1 MTTDQIRSSFL
12 QFFKD
17 YKHKELTSS
26 PLPIEEPTLLFTVAG
41 MVPLKKYFLGEDT
54 PSNPKMCSAQRCL
67 RTNDIEQVGK
77 TPRHH
82 TFFEMLGNFS
92 VGAYFK
98 SQAIDYAW
106 EFLVSTLKID
116 PNSLWATVYPEDDSA
131 KKQWKHFLPS
141 ERILEDKENFWKM
154 ADTGPCGFDSE
165 IYYDRGPQS
174 KCINPDCNPL
184 CSCGRFTEIWNL
196 VFMEFN
202 LDAKGVR
209 SPLPQKNIDTG
220 MGLERLAAVMQGANT
235 NFGIDIFMPL
245 ISQIQDLSGKK
256 ENEDER
262 RFRMIADHARAM
274 VFLTADGVFPENQKH
289 GYVLRRLLRRAKLAG
304 YQLGIRDSFLW
315 PLCQTVIQLMGNH
328 YSYLGKASE
337 KIELIINQEENQ
349 FQDTLEEG
357 FRLFHEER
365 EKTVNVFS
373 GKAAFKLHDT
383 FGFPIELTRELL
395 EDYQM
400 SLNDKEFEKNLEEQ
414 RSRAKKGK
422 SFQSLIQ
429 ETEFWVDLKNHVGA
443 SKFSGYEKENEEA
456 GILAI
461 IHNGELVSDIKEK
474 KGSYLIILDKSPFY
488 PEKGGPI
495 GDQGSITSA
504 TGSFHVD
511 QTLAPVDQLIVHQGH
526 LVEGVISLGDKVTA
540 SVDHVFRKAI
550 TRAHTATHLLH
561 VALKAMLGD
570 YVNQAGSWIEPDYFR
585 FDFNAL
591 RSLTDIELLQLE
603 DSVNTIIS
611 KGIYVC
617 AQDMSFQEAM
627 EDGATALFKEK
638 YGEQV
643 RVVSIESISKELC
656 GGIHTQNTCEVRL
669 FRILNES
676 SIGSNLRRIEAVVG
690 DKAIESYRR
699 DSQELRA
706 IGRLLQKPNLSSLQ
720 AATQVIEE
728 HKKTQTSLKLLQDRL
743 LDLSSREWLEKA
755 EKIGQITLITGKS
768 KDYSLDQL
776 KLLSDL
782 LRQQI
787 NTQCVIMMFDTS
799 QSTTG
804 LILAGSKE
812 LDLKAVWSQIQSKF
826 QLKGGGPPHM
836 ITGTQV
842 KTEEI
847 PEIQKT
853 LKSLLHELLP
863 AG

>member
-41 MVPLKKYFLGEDT
+41 MVPLKKYFLGEET
-54 PSNPKMCSAQRCL
+54 PSNPRMCSAQRCL

-106 EFLVSTLKID
+106 EFLVESLKIN
-116 PNSLWATVYPEDDSA
+116 PNNLWATVYPEDDSA

-141 ERILEDKENFWKM
+141 ERILDDKDNFWKM

-165 IYYDRGPQS
+165 IYFDRGPQKNCS
-174 KCINPDCNPL
+174 NPDCNPL

-202 LDAKGVR
+202 LDVKGVR

-220 MGLERLAAVMQGANT
+220 MGLERLAAVMQGAST
-235 NFGIDIFMPL
+235 NFGIDIFLPL

-256 ENEDER
+256 ESEDER

-304 YQLGIRDSFLW
+304 YQLGIHEAFLW

-328 YSYLGKASE
+328 YSYLEKASE
-337 KIELIINQEENQ
+337 KIELIVKQEENQ

-383 FGFPIELTRELL
+383 YGFPIELTRELL
-395 EDYQM
+395 EDYSM
-400 SLNDKEFEKNLEEQ
+400 SLNEKEFEKNLEEQ

-443 SKFSGYEKENEEA
+443 TSFSGYEKENEEA
-456 GILAI
+456 NILAI
-461 IHNGELVSDIKEK
+461 IHNGEVVTEIKEK
-474 KGSYLIILDKSPFY
+474 KGSYLIILDQSPFY

-495 GDQGSITSA
+495 GDQGFISNEH
-504 TGSFHVD
+504 GSFHVT
-511 QTLAPVDQLIVHQGH
+511 QTLSPIDHLIVHQGQ
-526 LVEGVISLGDKVTA
+526 LVDGALSSGDKITA
-540 SVDHVFRKAI
+540 SVDHAFRKAI

-561 VALKAMLGD
+561 VALKGILGD

-591 RSLTDIELLQLE
+591 RALSDAEIVQLE
-603 DSVNTIIS
+603 DSVNKIIS

-617 AQDMSFQEAM
+617 AQDMSFQEAI

-676 SIGSNLRRIEAVVG
+676 SIGSNLRRIEAAVG
-690 DKAIESYRR
+690 DKAIESYRSE
-699 DSQELRA
+699 SQELRA

-720 AATQVIEE
+720 AVNQVIEE
-728 HKKTQTSLKLLQDRL
+728 HKKTQTSLKLLQEHL
-743 LDLSSREWLEKA
+743 LELSSREWLDKA
-755 EKIGQITLITGKS
+755 EKIGQLSLISGKS
-768 KDYSLDQL
+768 KDFSLDQL

-787 NTQCVIMMFDTS
+787 QTQCIILLFDVSKATP
-799 QSTTG
+799 G
-804 LILAGSKE
+804 LVLSSSKE
-812 LDLKAVWSQIQSKF
+812 IDLKTLWTKLQSKF
-826 QLKGGGPPHM
+826 QLKGGGPSHM

-853 LKSLLHELLP
+853 LKNLLHELQ
-863 AG
+863 ATG